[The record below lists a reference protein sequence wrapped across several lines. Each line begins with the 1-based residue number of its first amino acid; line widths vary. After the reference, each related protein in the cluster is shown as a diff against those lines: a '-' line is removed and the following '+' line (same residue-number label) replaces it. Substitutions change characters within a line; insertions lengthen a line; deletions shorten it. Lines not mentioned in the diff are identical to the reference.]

1 LEFVEAGEPG
11 LANLDRTC
19 EIQVFV
25 TSIFPYF
32 ATLYPGY
39 TGLDFHFLKDARQTN
54 AFGLVEHRSSENLL
68 LASWF

>member
-39 TGLDFHFLKDARQTN
+39 TGLDFHFLKDAN
-54 AFGLVEHRSSENLL
+54 AFGLVERRSSENLL